1 VQSPDQLLT
10 CSERVEIAVIH
21 HSLHFDVGTRLDLE
35 VPPHW
40 IGHKFVLERTVNVAR
55 QRVVP
60 FDEIAVV
67 AVH

>member
-1 VQSPDQLLT
+1 
-10 CSERVEIAVIH
+10 VIH
-21 HSLHFDVGTRLDLE
+21 HSLHIDVSTRLDLE

-40 IGHKFVLERTVNVAR
+40 IGQKFALERTINVAR